1 MKERPI
7 LFNAPMVRA
16 ILDGRK
22 TVTRRI
28 VKPVKFYPD
37 FGCAVGQVGG
47 AWRYG
52 SPAALGLRERGDHWS
67 VVLKGDVLQRMCTSE
82 AYGWGAGAGC
92 PYGVPGDRLMCYHC
106 THEHQSHSQADPRFT
121 ERRLHGRVGRPDLQQ
136 NEVRRVRQES
146 GGGLVSAQGSRHEEG
161 LRDDLH
167 VTRRQESDESGS
179 SLGLHGFS
187 RNATDADCG
196 DAASGRQ
203 RGEQCADKPLLGD
216 GGRELAGQ
224 ANSRDRISGREA
236 SRSEVHGC
244 GAGAHP
250 LGDQQGAMQ
259 PATCC
264 ACAGCGAI
272 VHSGHRVGG
281 DRLYV
286 RETWSAPHAYDHLPP
301 RLIPKDARIHYA
313 ATEDRGGLLW
323 RPSIHMPRWASRIS
337 LEVTGVRV
345 ETLQD
350 ISEADA
356 VAEGCKPIRPELVQ
370 DGLIVRPGRSA
381 VEEFRL
387 VWEQIHGGGS
397 WEKNP
402 FVWVVTFR
410 RIDHA

>member
-1 MKERPI
+1 MKERPM
-7 LFNAPMVRA
+7 LFSAPMVRA

-22 TVTRRI
+22 TVTRRA
-28 VKPVKFYPD
+28 VKPQPAGEIRRGEPD
-37 FGCAVGQVGG
+37 FNH
-47 AWRYG
+47 WIDTKYW
-52 SPAALGLRERGDHWS
+52 ERQNQKENRGI
-67 VVLKGDVLQRMCTSE
+67 GTRGF
-82 AYGWGAGAGC
+82 AC
-92 PYGVPGDRLMCYHC
+92 PYG
-106 THEHQSHSQADPRFT
+106 
-121 ERRLHGRVGRPDLQQ
+121 
-136 NEVRRVRQES
+136 
-146 GGGLVSAQGSRHEEG
+146 
-161 LRDDLH
+161 
-167 VTRRQESDESGS
+167 
-179 SLGLHGFS
+179 
-187 RNATDADCG
+187 
-196 DAASGRQ
+196 
-203 RGEQCADKPLLGD
+203 
-216 GGRELAGQ
+216 
-224 ANSRDRISGREA
+224 
-236 SRSEVHGC
+236 
-244 GAGAHP
+244 
-250 LGDQQGAMQ
+250 Q
-259 PATCC
+259 P
-264 ACAGCGAI
+264 
-272 VHSGHRVGG
+272 GG

-286 RETWSAPHAYDHLPP
+286 RETWAAPHAYDHLPP

-323 RPSIHMPRWASRIS
+323 RPSIHMPRWASRIT